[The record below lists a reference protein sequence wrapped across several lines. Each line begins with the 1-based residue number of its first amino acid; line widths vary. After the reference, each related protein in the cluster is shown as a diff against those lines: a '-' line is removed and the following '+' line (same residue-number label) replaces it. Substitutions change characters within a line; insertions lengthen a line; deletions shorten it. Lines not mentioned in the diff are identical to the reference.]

1 MDLTRQVLSKLA
13 NKVYV
18 DAVTAFQQ
26 KDAKALRFH
35 SKKFLQLIKDIDLL
49 LACDDNFLLGTW
61 LESAKALAVTPS
73 EMRQVS
79 LGNYPQWLNH
89 PI

>member
-1 MDLTRQVLSKLA
+1 
-13 NKVYV
+13 V
-18 DAVTAFQQ
+18 DAMTAFQQ
-26 KDAKALRFH
+26 KDAKALHLH
-35 SKKFLQLIKDIDLL
+35 SQKFLQLIKDIDLL

-61 LESAKALAVTPS
+61 LESAKALAATPS

-79 LGNYPQWLNH
+79 LGNCPHWLNC